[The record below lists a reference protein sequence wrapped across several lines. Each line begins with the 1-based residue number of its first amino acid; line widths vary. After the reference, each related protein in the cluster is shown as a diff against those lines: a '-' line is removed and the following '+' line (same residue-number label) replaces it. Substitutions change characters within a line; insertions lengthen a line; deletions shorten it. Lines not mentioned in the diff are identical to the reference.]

1 VSDTGAGFPKACRLS
16 KPSQF
21 RIVFDSNRRSAD
33 SLFLVIAAEN
43 GLDHAR
49 LGLAVSKRNARAA
62 VSRNRV
68 KRIIRESFRKSRAQ
82 LAGLDVV
89 VVSQK
94 RTAAADRD
102 KLLNSLNKHWEAIS
116 K

>member
-1 VSDTGAGFPKACRLS
+1 VIDTGEGFPKACRLS

-49 LGLAVSKRNARAA
+49 LGLAVSKRNVRAA

-68 KRIIRESFRKSRAQ
+68 KRIIRESFRKNREK
-82 LAGLDVV
+82 LAGLDIV

-94 RTAAADRD
+94 RTAAADRNR
-102 KLLNSLNKHWEAIS
+102 LLYSLNKHWETII